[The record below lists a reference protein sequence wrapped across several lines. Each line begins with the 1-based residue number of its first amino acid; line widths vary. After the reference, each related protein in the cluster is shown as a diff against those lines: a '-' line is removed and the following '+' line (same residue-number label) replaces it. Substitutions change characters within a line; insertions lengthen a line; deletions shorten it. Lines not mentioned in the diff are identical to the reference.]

1 MISLTS
7 PIIPVCTKKVE
18 LDESS
23 KGKGRGRTRA
33 ARPQSEPGK
42 SAYLSVGGQF
52 VKKTVVEPDMLENDQ
67 TLSFFALVFGRD
79 VVPSLEEKSAESWL
93 RINSKK
99 ESVFVLTGAPRV
111 EV

>member
-1 MISLTS
+1 MTS

-18 LDESS
+18 LDQRFE
-23 KGKGRGRTRA
+23 GRGRGQTGA
-33 ARPQSEPGK
+33 AWPRSEPGMH
-42 SAYLSVGGQF
+42 AYLSVGGQF

-67 TLSFFALVFGRD
+67 TLSFFALVFGCD

-99 ESVFVLTGAPRV
+99 EIVFAPTGAPRV

>member
-1 MISLTS
+1 MN
-7 PIIPVCTKKVE
+7 KVE

-23 KGKGRGRTRA
+23 MSKGRGQTGA
-33 ARPQSEPGK
+33 AQPQSERAK

-67 TLSFFALVFGRD
+67 TLSFFALVFGCD
-79 VVPSLEEKSAESWL
+79 VVPSLEKKSAESWL

-99 ESVFVLTGAPRV
+99 EIVFAPTGAPRV